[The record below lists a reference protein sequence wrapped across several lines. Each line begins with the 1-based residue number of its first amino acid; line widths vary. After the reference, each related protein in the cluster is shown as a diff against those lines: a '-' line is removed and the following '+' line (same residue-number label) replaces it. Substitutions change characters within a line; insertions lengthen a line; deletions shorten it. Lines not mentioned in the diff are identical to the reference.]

1 MCQKNPGFYFL
12 FIYFFYIVP
21 SQLLLWNVSKTWK
34 KKLTRIRK
42 YSVLINYQF
51 TYCNFISLRKWK
63 KLIPL
68 LIVCLFVC
76 LFVLFCFFS
85 PFIKV
90 FAGNYDQKAI
100 VYHDLSPPIVGR
112 YIRFRPVN
120 WQEGIAM
127 RVELFGCSGN
137 LKWRSLKREVLIF
150 H

>member
-1 MCQKNPGFYFL
+1 MKCVENM
-12 FIYFFYIVP
+12 
-21 SQLLLWNVSKTWK
+21 K
-34 KKLTRIRK
+34 KKVNPHKEIFGSNKLSIYLLQLYLLKKMKTT
-42 YSVLINYQF
+42 YSSFN
-51 TYCNFISLRKWK
+51 
-63 KLIPL
+63 
-68 LIVCLFVC
+68 CLFVC
-76 LFVLFCFFS
+76 LFVCFVLFFS

-137 LKWRSLKREVLIF
+137 LK
-150 H
+150 

>member
-1 MCQKNPGFYFL
+1 MPEKPWILF
-12 FIYFFYIVP
+12 FIYLFFYIVP

-34 KKLTRIRK
+34 KKLTHIRK
-42 YSVLINYQF
+42 YSILINYQS

-76 LFVLFCFFS
+76 LFCFVLFFS

-127 RVELFGCSGN
+127 RVELFGCPGN